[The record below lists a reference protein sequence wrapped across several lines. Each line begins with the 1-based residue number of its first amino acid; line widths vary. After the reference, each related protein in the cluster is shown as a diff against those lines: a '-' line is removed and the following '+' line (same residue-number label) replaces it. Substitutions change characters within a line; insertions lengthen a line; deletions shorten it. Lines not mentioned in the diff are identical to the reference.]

1 MFAIPKIH
9 HGFFT
14 EPQRVLFEIVD
25 DCTRI
30 NYCFYWLLALSFLLG
45 KSLLLNRNSAWL
57 SRVWAYLSALPC
69 IYVLQL
75 SPFFL
80 EKRTTKKVT
89 VAVTADKEFLHG
101 AGPSFDQTYSAN
113 AGVPLKLEGTVYTRA
128 YVMGQMLKN
137 KFSNNMACTFS
148 FTNNGPAQWKVQ
160 QLACIYASS

>member
-1 MFAIPKIH
+1 M
-9 HGFFT
+9 
-14 EPQRVLFEIVD
+14 
-25 DCTRI
+25 
-30 NYCFYWLLALSFLLG
+30 S
-45 KSLLLNRNSAWL
+45 
-57 SRVWAYLSALPC
+57 
-69 IYVLQL
+69 
-75 SPFFL
+75 
-80 EKRTTKKVT
+80 
-89 VAVTADKEFLHG
+89 VTADKEFLHG